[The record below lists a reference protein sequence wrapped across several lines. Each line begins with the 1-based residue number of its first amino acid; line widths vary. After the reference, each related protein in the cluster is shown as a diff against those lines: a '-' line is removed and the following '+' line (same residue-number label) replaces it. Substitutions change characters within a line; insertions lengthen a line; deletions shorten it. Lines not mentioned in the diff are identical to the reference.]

1 MLARSDRLIARLE
14 QNRTASPSASLDGLR
29 RARCSSMPDLG
40 AGALGSRLP
49 PSKGRPTRRLEA
61 KAAKPSN
68 KQSPP
73 ACKAEFD
80 EKAVPRL
87 NEARE
92 ELLERAMPVIA
103 RDAPAVEDA
112 DDVGS
117 PPWQCKSLMG
127 AQCWHG

>member
-14 QNRTASPSASLDGLR
+14 QNRTASPSASINGLR

-40 AGALGSRLP
+40 AGALGSRLS

-73 ACKAEFD
+73 SCKAELD

-127 AQCWHG
+127 AQCWHA